1 MTNEEILTYFAGHT
15 VYLWDGTMDQLRDAQ
30 IESNSSYNTIVTDY
44 KIYFVSYGDVID
56 TRATVVTI

>member
-15 VYLWDGTMDQLRDAQ
+15 VYLWNGTMDELHDAQ
-30 IESNSSYNTIVTDY
+30 VESGSSYNTIVTDY
-44 KIYFVSYGDVID
+44 KIYFISQGDVTD

>member
-1 MTNEEILTYFAGHT
+1 MTNEEILTHFSGHT